1 LTEQAKVYPFNFDEM
16 KLAIIGD
23 FQKENTTHSGTNLA
37 LGQSLDSLNAGL
49 EADWIRTDTPLGAGM
64 AFSSLLR
71 DYDGLLIAPGSPYAS
86 MDNVLEAIRYGR
98 EKDIPVLGTC
108 GGFQHMVL
116 EFARNVLHLS
126 DADHAETNPYAS
138 TLMVT
143 PLSCSLVGQTLEVF
157 TRLIPGQTSLTEK
170 YYCNFGI
177 NPVYLPALEE
187 HGFDVVGVDAQGEAR
202 MMRLRSHTFFMG
214 TLFVPQMSST
224 PQRPHP
230 IVTAFLRAVLGMM

>member
-1 LTEQAKVYPFNFDEM
+1 M

-49 EADWIRTDTPLGAGM
+49 EADWIRTDTPLPAGM

-71 DYDGLLIAPGSPYAS
+71 GYDGLLIAPGSPYAS

-98 EKDIPVLGTC
+98 ENEVPVLGTC

-116 EFARNVLHLS
+116 EFGRNVLHLPE
-126 DADHAETNPYAS
+126 ADHAETNPNAS

-157 TRLIPGQTSLTEK
+157 THLIPGQTSLTEK

-177 NPVYLPALEE
+177 NPAYIQALEDR
-187 HGFDVVGVDAQGEAR
+187 GFEVVGKDAAGEAR
-202 MMRLRSHTFFMG
+202 IMRLRSHTFFMG

-230 IVTAFLRAVLGMM
+230 IVTGFLRAVLGMM